1 MRSIFLLIPF
11 FLLVTT
17 LFSFNAFA
25 EQIEINKENY
35 VFGETITI
43 SGKLPYSAEEF
54 VGLQILNPTKSDI
67 VHIDQFFPKQD
78 GSFSKSLKAQG
89 PKWTSYGIY
98 TIKIAY
104 NDKIYEK
111 TFLFSKPETSNDG
124 SSSTPPSSNEIP
136 SQPAENDLDTS
147 FLNPKL
153 RVSGFPDPSNAPN
166 YYYERYFSENEYKN
180 WFDSTFSDFTIYQV
194 VGYKPTHVPGFPDEN
209 NSPWYYVNR
218 YHKEE
223 NYKDWFDSQFPTKSI
238 YEILGYPESF
248 FQKVPDWI
256 KNNAKWWS
264 SDLISDAEFFNGIS
278 YLINE
283 GILIIPNLPDSD
295 TSHSKIV
302 PIWVKH
308 TASWWA
314 EGKIDENEFLKS
326 IEFLVEN
333 GIIQV

>member
-1 MRSIFLLIPF
+1 MRRIFLIIPF
-11 FLLVTT
+11 FVLATT

-25 EQIEINKENY
+25 EPIEVNKENY
-35 VFGETITI
+35 SFGEVITI

-54 VGLQILNPTKSDI
+54 VGLQILNPSKSDI
-67 VHIDQFFPKQD
+67 VHIDQFFPKHD
-78 GSFSKSLKAQG
+78 GTFSKSLKAQG
-89 PKWTSYGIY
+89 PKWTSYGTY

-104 NDKIYEK
+104 DDKIYEK
-111 TFLFSKPETSNDG
+111 TFFFSKLETSDEDSN
-124 SSSTPPSSNEIP
+124 SYSPPGKESP
-136 SQPAENDLDTS
+136 SQIENDSS
-147 FLNPKL
+147 FSNPKL
-153 RVSGFPDPSNAPN
+153 RVEAFPDPSHAPN
-166 YYYERYFSENEYKN
+166 YYYERYFSEQEYKN
-180 WFDSTFSDFTIYQV
+180 WFDSTFSDFTIYEV
-194 VGYKPTHVPGFPDEN
+194 VGYKPTRISGFPDEN

-223 NYKDWFDSQFPTKSI
+223 IYKDWFDSQFPTKSI

-248 FQKVPDWI
+248 FQKVPYWI

-295 TSHSKIV
+295 SSHSKIV

-308 TASWWA
+308 TANWWA
-314 EGKIDENEFLKS
+314 DGKIDENEFLKS

>member
-1 MRSIFLLIPF
+1 MRSIFLIIPF

-25 EQIEINKENY
+25 EPLEINKENY
-35 VFGETITI
+35 VFGEIITI

-54 VGLQILNPTKSDI
+54 VGLQILNPSKSDI
-67 VHIDQFFPKQD
+67 VYIDQFFPKSD
-78 GSFSKSLKAQG
+78 GSFSKSFKVQG
-89 PKWTSYGIY
+89 PKWTSNGTY

-104 NDKIYEK
+104 DDKIYEK
-111 TFLFSKPETSNDG
+111 TFFFSNLDA
-124 SSSTPPSSNEIP
+124 SNEGSGSNPLPRDETP
-136 SQPAENDLDTS
+136 SQPIENDSDGS

-180 WFDSTFSDFTIYQV
+180 WFDSTFSDFTIYEV
-194 VGYKPTHVPGFPDEN
+194 VGYKPTHVSGFPDEN

-264 SDLISDAEFFNGIS
+264 SDLISDAEFFNGIT

-333 GIIQV
+333 GVIQV